1 MTILLQVDDLG
12 AAYGSG
18 VVLSGINL
26 SVDIGQWTAVIGP
39 NGSGKSTLLACI
51 VGNLALAAGRVLVA
65 GTDMSL
71 DPVYAKQRL
80 GYAVAPELI
89 PRELTG
95 IQCLEVFANARGLSA
110 VDTVTLTLAE
120 QLHMEDHLR
129 VPVARYSLGNRQKL
143 AALLALVG
151 EPELLVL
158 DEMFNGLDAASK
170 LLLKQHL
177 AERVSAGSLGV
188 VIATHSLDIVHG
200 YCSHAHLLI
209 DGQLATSWSQDELQQ
224 YRDKPTAQFELAVAA
239 ATESGTATQVP
250 VGANDK
256 I

>member
-1 MTILLQVDDLG
+1 MTILLQVDDLR
-12 AAYGSG
+12 ATYDSG

-26 SVDIGQWTAVIGP
+26 KVDVGQWTAIIGP

-65 GTDMSL
+65 GTDMSQN
-71 DPVYAKQRL
+71 PVIAKQRL

-95 IQCLEVFANARGLSA
+95 TQCLEVFAKARGLGA

-120 QLHMEDHLR
+120 KLHMEDQLG

-170 LLLKQHL
+170 LLFKQHL
-177 AERVSAGSLGV
+177 AERVAAGTLGV
-188 VIATHSLDIVHG
+188 VIATHSLDIVHD
-200 YCSHAHLLI
+200 YCSHAHLLVE
-209 DGQLATSWSQDELQQ
+209 GQIAKSWNQGELQKYQ
-224 YRDKPTAQFELAVAA
+224 NKPTAQFEIAVAA
-239 ATESGTATQVP
+239 ATEFGMATQVS
-250 VGANDK
+250 VRANDK

>member
-1 MTILLQVDDLG
+1 MTVLLQVDDLG
-12 AAYGSG
+12 AAYDSG

-26 SVDIGQWTAVIGP
+26 SVDVGQWTAIIGP
-39 NGSGKSTLLACI
+39 NGSGKSTLLSCI
-51 VGNLALAAGRVLVA
+51 VGNLAPAAGRVLVA

-71 DPVYAKQRL
+71 NPVSAKQRL

-95 IQCLEVFANARGLSA
+95 IQCLEVFANARGLGV

-120 QLHMEDHLR
+120 RLHMEDQLG
-129 VPVARYSLGNRQKL
+129 VPVARYSLGNRQRL

-170 LLLKQHL
+170 LLFKQHL
-177 AERVSAGSLGV
+177 AERVAADTLGV
-188 VIATHSLDIVHG
+188 VIATHSLDIVHS

-209 DGQLATSWSQDELQQ
+209 EGQLAKSWSRGELQQ
-224 YRDKPTAQFELAVAA
+224 YRDKPTAEFELAVAE
-239 ATESGTATQVP
+239 ATEFGTATQDP
-250 VGANDK
+250 ARANDK